1 VFIAFA
7 VLVQSDASPL
17 HDRAPLRYFIA
28 HHSGEAIGWPAWD
41 FHADRLR
48 VGELNPTKPCNDRQG
63 RQ

>member
-7 VLVQSDASPL
+7 LLIQADASPL

-48 VGELNPTKPCNDRQG
+48 VGDLNPTKP
-63 RQ
+63 